1 MYDTPDD
8 ENDFFA
14 ESRELSLTRNA
25 ALYLSDSVTL
35 LMEVTPESGKLHIPA
50 KHLLPQGTVSVP
62 VDLIQTIGMA
72 VLLTTQDLSRH
83 EEAVIKLSIAD
94 LFLLRECC
102 QSYIKVNQEYVGFNL
117 LRKIYALVLEED
129 LEERNFIEDLTKDV
143 DTSLIPHTDTLQE
156 IKNRRLKYLKDRK
169 DND

>member
-1 MYDTPDD
+1 MYDTN
-8 ENDFFA
+8 EEESDFFA
-14 ESRELSLTRNA
+14 EIKELSLTRNE

-35 LMEVTPESGKLHIPA
+35 LMEITPESGKLQIPA

-72 VLLTTQDLSRH
+72 VLLTTQDKWAL
-83 EEAVIKLSIAD
+83 EEAVVQISVAD

-117 LRKIYALVLEED
+117 LRKIYAIILRQD
-129 LEERNFIEDLTKDV
+129 LDERNFIEDITRDV

-156 IKNRRLKYLKDRK
+156 IKDKHKDYLRYRK
-169 DND
+169 DNG

>member
-1 MYDTPDD
+1 MDD
-8 ENDFFA
+8 MNDDNDFS
-14 ESRELSLTRNA
+14 EEKELSLTRNE

-35 LMEVTPESGKLHIPA
+35 LMEITPESGKVQIPSR
-50 KHLLPQGTVSVP
+50 HLLPQGTVSVP

-72 VLLTTQDLSRH
+72 VLLTTQDRWAL
-83 EEAVIKLSIAD
+83 EEAKIKVSVAD

-117 LRKIYALVLEED
+117 LRKIYALILEED
-129 LEERNFIEDLTKDV
+129 LQERNFIEDITRDV

-156 IKNRRLKYLKDRK
+156 IKDKHKDYLRYRK
-169 DND
+169 DDV